1 MRTREMRRASLSS
14 SSTTSIRITCVLS
27 PPCGRSA
34 PLCDLSCENAHGP
47 QRLFTCWESRLQRRD
62 HKPQGGELATH
73 PRRPSGRHSAGR
85 LVEALLESGPLGSGM
100 KGHTLQ
106 RYFLLSLIA
115 LAALAFVLGVI
126 YLDPGR
132 TQTADPV
139 VSAPDSIP
147 VDEPVARVAS
157 VLSPSVVQI
166 NVSGIKQTPFGAQ
179 KQEGVGSGVI
189 YRSDGY
195 IITNDHVVEGSRDVE
210 VAFEDG
216 TTERGEVVGKDP
228 TTDIAVVSVD
238 RNDLP
243 AADFA
248 SADPIVG
255 QMAVAVGSP
264 SGFESTVT
272 SGIISG
278 TGREVPAEYT
288 GGTQA
293 PSLVDL
299 IQSDAA
305 ISPGNSGGALAD
317 REGRVIG
324 INVAYLPPAE
334 TGAENIGF
342 AIPSATAVSVADQL
356 IENGEAV
363 HPYLGVYLSDLTQE
377 TASKLGSA
385 VDSGALIEEV
395 EPGSPADDAGMKRGD
410 IVIAAGSEEVRSSG
424 DLLSAL
430 RNYMPG
436 DTVGL
441 KILRNGEKTTL
452 QANLAERPQ

>member
-1 MRTREMRRASLSS
+1 
-14 SSTTSIRITCVLS
+14 
-27 PPCGRSA
+27 
-34 PLCDLSCENAHGP
+34 
-47 QRLFTCWESRLQRRD
+47 
-62 HKPQGGELATH
+62 
-73 PRRPSGRHSAGR
+73 
-85 LVEALLESGPLGSGM
+85 M

-106 RYFLLSLIA
+106 RSFLLLLLGLATLI
-115 LAALAFVLGVI
+115 FVLGVI

-139 VSAPDSIP
+139 ESAPDDIP
-147 VDEPVARVAS
+147 ADEPVARVAS

-166 NVSGIKQTPFGAQ
+166 NVSGIRQTPYGAQ
-179 KQEGVGSGVI
+179 KQEGMGSGVI

-195 IITNDHVVEGSRDVE
+195 IITNNHVVEGSRYVE
-210 VAFEDG
+210 VAFADG
-216 TTERGEVVGKDP
+216 AIERGQVVGTDP
-228 TTDIAVVSVD
+228 TTDIAVVKVD
-238 RNDLP
+238 RDGLP
-243 AADFA
+243 AASFA
-248 SADPIVG
+248 SRDPIVG
-255 QMAVAVGSP
+255 QTAVAVGSP

-293 PSLVDL
+293 TSLVDL
-299 IQSDAA
+299 VQTDAA

-317 REGRVIG
+317 REGWVIG

-342 AIPSATAVSVADQL
+342 AIPSATAISVADQL

-363 HPYLGVYLSDLTQE
+363 HPYLGVYLSDLTQD
-377 TASKLGSA
+377 TASKFGSP
-385 VDSGALIEEV
+385 VDSGALVAKV
-395 EPGSPADDAGMKRGD
+395 ESDGPADAAGIQRGD
-410 IVIAAGSEEVRSSG
+410 VVTAAGSEEVRSSG

-430 RNYMPG
+430 RNYLPG

-441 KILRNGEKTTL
+441 KVLRNDEKTTL
-452 QANLAERPQ
+452 QVNLAKRPQ

>member
-1 MRTREMRRASLSS
+1 
-14 SSTTSIRITCVLS
+14 
-27 PPCGRSA
+27 
-34 PLCDLSCENAHGP
+34 
-47 QRLFTCWESRLQRRD
+47 
-62 HKPQGGELATH
+62 
-73 PRRPSGRHSAGR
+73 
-85 LVEALLESGPLGSGM
+85 M
-100 KGHTLQ
+100 KGHASQ
-106 RYFLLSLIA
+106 RYFLLPLMA

-126 YLDPGR
+126 YLDPGMGR

-139 VSAPDSIP
+139 ESAPDGIP
-147 VDEPVARVAS
+147 AGEPMARVAS

-166 NVSGIKQTPFGAQ
+166 NVSGIEQTPFGAQ
-179 KQEGVGSGVI
+179 KQEGLGSGVI

-195 IITNDHVVEGSRDVE
+195 IITNNLVVEGSRDVE
-210 VAFEDG
+210 VAFADG
-216 TTERGEVVGKDP
+216 TTERGEVVGTDP
-228 TTDIAVVSVD
+228 TTDIALVSVD

-248 SADPIVG
+248 SGDPIVG
-255 QMAVAVGSP
+255 QTAVAVGSP

-299 IQSDAA
+299 IQTDAA

-317 REGRVIG
+317 REGRVMG

-356 IENGEAV
+356 IEDGEAV
-363 HPYLGVYLSDLTQE
+363 HPYVGVYLSDLTQQ
-377 TASKLGSA
+377 TASKFGSP

-395 EPGSPADDAGMKRGD
+395 EPGSPADDAGIHRGD
-410 IVIAAGSEEVRSSG
+410 IVTAAGSEEVRSSG

-430 RNYMPG
+430 RDYMPG
-436 DTVGL
+436 DTVEL
-441 KILRNGEKTTL
+441 KVLRNGEKTTL
-452 QANLAERPQ
+452 QVNLAERTQ

>member
-1 MRTREMRRASLSS
+1 
-14 SSTTSIRITCVLS
+14 
-27 PPCGRSA
+27 
-34 PLCDLSCENAHGP
+34 
-47 QRLFTCWESRLQRRD
+47 
-62 HKPQGGELATH
+62 
-73 PRRPSGRHSAGR
+73 
-85 LVEALLESGPLGSGM
+85 M
-100 KGHTLQ
+100 KGHASQ
-106 RYFLLSLIA
+106 RYFLLPLMA

-126 YLDPGR
+126 YLDPGMGR

-139 VSAPDSIP
+139 ESAPDGIP
-147 VDEPVARVAS
+147 AGEPVARVAS

-166 NVSGIKQTPFGAQ
+166 NVSGIEQTPFGAQ
-179 KQEGVGSGVI
+179 KQEGLGSGVI

-195 IITNDHVVEGSRDVE
+195 ILTNNHVVEGSRDVE
-210 VAFEDG
+210 VAFADG
-216 TTERGEVVGKDP
+216 TTERGEVVGTDP
-228 TTDIAVVSVD
+228 TTDIALVSVD

-248 SADPIVG
+248 SGDPIVG
-255 QMAVAVGSP
+255 QTAVAVGSP

-299 IQSDAA
+299 IQTDAA

-317 REGRVIG
+317 REGRVMG

-356 IENGEAV
+356 IEDGEAV
-363 HPYLGVYLSDLTQE
+363 HPYVGVYLSDLTQQ
-377 TASKLGSA
+377 TASKFGSP

-395 EPGSPADDAGMKRGD
+395 EPGSPADDAGIHRGD
-410 IVIAAGSEEVRSSG
+410 IVTAAGSEEVRSSG

-430 RNYMPG
+430 RDYMPG
-436 DTVGL
+436 DTVEL
-441 KILRNGEKTTL
+441 KVLRNGEKTTL
-452 QANLAERPQ
+452 QVNLAERTQ

>member
-1 MRTREMRRASLSS
+1 
-14 SSTTSIRITCVLS
+14 
-27 PPCGRSA
+27 
-34 PLCDLSCENAHGP
+34 
-47 QRLFTCWESRLQRRD
+47 
-62 HKPQGGELATH
+62 
-73 PRRPSGRHSAGR
+73 
-85 LVEALLESGPLGSGM
+85 M

-106 RYFLLSLIA
+106 RSFLMPLMA

-126 YLDPGR
+126 YLDPGTGR

-139 VSAPDSIP
+139 ESAPAGIP
-147 VDEPVARVAS
+147 ADEPVARVAS
-157 VLSPSVVQI
+157 LLSPSVVQI

-179 KQEGVGSGVI
+179 KEEGMGSGVI

-195 IITNDHVVEGSRDVE
+195 IITNNHVVEGSRGVE
-210 VAFEDG
+210 VAFADG
-216 TTERGEVVGKDP
+216 TTERGEVVGTDP

-243 AADFA
+243 AAGFA
-248 SADPIVG
+248 SGDPIVG
-255 QMAVAVGSP
+255 QTAVAVGSP

-278 TGREVPAEYT
+278 TGREIPAEYT
-288 GGTQA
+288 GGRQA
-293 PSLVDL
+293 ASLVDL
-299 IQSDAA
+299 VQTDAA

-324 INVAYLPPAE
+324 INAAYLPPAE

-342 AIPSATAVSVADQL
+342 AIPSDTAVSVADQL
-356 IENGEAV
+356 IQNGEAV

-377 TASKLGSA
+377 TASRFGSP

-395 EPGSPADDAGMKRGD
+395 EPGSPAAAAGIQRGD
-410 IVIAAGSEEVRSSG
+410 IVTAAGSDEVRSSG

-436 DTVGL
+436 DTVRL
-441 KILRNGEKTTL
+441 TVLRNGEKTTL

>member
-1 MRTREMRRASLSS
+1 
-14 SSTTSIRITCVLS
+14 
-27 PPCGRSA
+27 
-34 PLCDLSCENAHGP
+34 
-47 QRLFTCWESRLQRRD
+47 
-62 HKPQGGELATH
+62 
-73 PRRPSGRHSAGR
+73 
-85 LVEALLESGPLGSGM
+85 
-100 KGHTLQ
+100 
-106 RYFLLSLIA
+106 
-115 LAALAFVLGVI
+115 
-126 YLDPGR
+126 
-132 TQTADPV
+132 
-139 VSAPDSIP
+139 
-147 VDEPVARVAS
+147 
-157 VLSPSVVQI
+157 VVQI
-166 NVSGIKQTPFGAQ
+166 NVSGIKQTPLGTQ
-179 KQEGVGSGVI
+179 KQEGMGSGVI

-195 IITNDHVVEGSRDVE
+195 IITNNHVVEGSRDVE
-210 VAFEDG
+210 VAFADG
-216 TTERGEVVGKDP
+216 TTEHGEVVGTDP

-248 SADPIVG
+248 SGDPIVG
-255 QMAVAVGSP
+255 QTAVAVGSP

-299 IQSDAA
+299 IQTDAA

-317 REGRVIG
+317 RDGRVIG

-342 AIPSATAVSVADQL
+342 AIPSTTAVSVADQL

-377 TASKLGSA
+377 TASRFKSP

-395 EPGSPADDAGMKRGD
+395 EPGSPADDAGIQRGD
-410 IVIAAGSEEVRSSG
+410 IVTAAGSEEVRSSG

-430 RNYMPG
+430 RDYMPG
-436 DTVGL
+436 DKVRLTV
-441 KILRNGEKTTL
+441 LRNGEETTL
-452 QANLAERPQ
+452 QANLAERSR